1 MGVCVNP
8 ETDHVS
14 LRGREVTM
22 SERLVT
28 VMLHKP
34 AGYVTTSRDQF
45 GRPDVCQLVKIPRL
59 RLYPVGR
66 LDYQTTGLLL
76 LTNDGELTYRMT
88 FPGFH
93 MAKTYEAL
101 LRGKVNEADLKPL
114 EKGVELEDGYRTA
127 PAKAKVLRKE
137 KENTWISLTIYE
149 GKYHQV
155 RRMAKAIKHPVLRLK
170 RVQEGSLKLGNLP
183 VGAYRELTE
192 EELESL
198 KNDLQN
204 KGKPV

>member
-1 MGVCVNP
+1 MGVCVDP

-22 SERLVT
+22 SKRLVT

-45 GRPDVCQLVKIPRL
+45 GRPDVCQLVKIPGL

-114 EKGVELEDGYRTA
+114 EKGVKLEDGYRTA